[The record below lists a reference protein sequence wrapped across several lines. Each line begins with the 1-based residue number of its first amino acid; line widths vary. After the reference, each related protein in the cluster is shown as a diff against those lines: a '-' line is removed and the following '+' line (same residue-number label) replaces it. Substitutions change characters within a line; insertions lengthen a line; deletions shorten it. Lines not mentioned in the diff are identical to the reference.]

1 MITQVLNK
9 SEVEKLFKK
18 EAVFIS
24 GDNVIPVLRAEI
36 LFGKEAV
43 EFAEQKPGQDYN
55 EFWLGPEGCRIR
67 YLYYSGFKKA
77 VTYCNIMNILV
88 ANGPVEVEREE
99 KNIA

>member
-9 SEVEKLFKK
+9 SEVEKLFEK
-18 EAVFIS
+18 EAVFIG

-36 LFGKEAV
+36 IFGKEAV

-55 EFWLGPEGCRIR
+55 EFWIDPEGSRMR

-77 VTYCNIMNILV
+77 VTYCNIMNVLAV
-88 ANGPVEVEREE
+88 NGPVAVAREE